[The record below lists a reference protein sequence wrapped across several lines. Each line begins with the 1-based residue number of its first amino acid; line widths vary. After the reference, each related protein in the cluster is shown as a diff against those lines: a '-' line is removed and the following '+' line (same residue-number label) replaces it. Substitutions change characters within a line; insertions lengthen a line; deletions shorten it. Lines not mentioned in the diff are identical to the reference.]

1 MRLQLLNTAIMSP
14 DRFNTET
21 SVFVLKGTKVEV
33 IYMRRAQYSTL

>member
-1 MRLQLLNTAIMSP
+1 MMLQLLNTAIMT
-14 DRFNTET
+14 FNTET